1 MGSISFEHLVLD
13 NVFLVDGLKH
23 NLISISQLCDMN
35 YEVCFDAN
43 SCKVVCP
50 KSKELKLKGSR
61 VGNVY
66 LTFLGSSRMENY
78 LVTNFSQ
85 NTWLWHN
92 RLGHASMNL
101 INKLVKHDLV
111 NGLPKLK
118 FERDH
123 ICGTCMKGK

>member
-1 MGSISFEHLVLD
+1 
-13 NVFLVDGLKH
+13 
-23 NLISISQLCDMN
+23 MN

-43 SCKVVCP
+43 SCKVICSM
-50 KSKELKLKGSR
+50 SKEVKLIGNR
-61 VGNVY
+61 IGNVY
-66 LTFLGSSRMENY
+66 LTFLESSKIENC
-78 LVTNFSQ
+78 LVTNSSQ

-92 RLGHASMNL
+92 KLGHASMNL

-111 NGLPKLK
+111 NGLPKFK